1 MSKKNSP
8 SITLEEAV
16 ARMVNMDFIPTGFT
30 LLEMT
35 AAFEQEAETEHAN
48 ARSGYLPDGET
59 GPLSADLIERLRIRL
74 EVCEARNSLAHSLTD
89 AIRRELADPEGS
101 LVSLPGGPSMA
112 QRLTLES
119 LIDWSTNRFG
129 IGTWEWLRAHYQ
141 EIAKQKSRWEKIT
154 IKIYADYK
162 IGCFFEDGQRK
173 RSSFQAIGLMGER
186 KIGPNQRGAILVGLS
201 QKKKFPSGN
210 RAQAKDATAISKLRG
225 ALVLLTGLTSDP
237 FYPLNEAD
245 GWKPRFGVDNKVE
258 HYLDDAQLERLLKVL
273 HSDPNRTVCL
283 IALFLISTGCRLNEV
298 LSARW
303 KQIDRVNRVFRVD
316 AINSKSKR
324 VRSVPL
330 NDSALEVLEQLD
342 TEGKY
347 EHLFIN
353 KKTGEP
359 YTTIMKVWTRL
370 RAKAGLP
377 HLRIHDLRHQ
387 FASFLVNSGR
397 TLYEVQQLLGH
408 SDSKVT
414 QRYAHLSSKTLQ
426 DAANSAS
433 AIMKG
438 SMKKAA

>member
-1 MSKKNSP
+1 MLQHVIPQQVILLGARLDKR
-8 SITLEEAV
+8 IV
-16 ARMVNMDFIPTGFT
+16 AIERQVAIPTFT
-30 LLEMT
+30 EL
-35 AAFEQEAETEHAN
+35 FEEH
-48 ARSGYLPDGET
+48 YLPYVKPRKRSWKRDDE
-59 GPLSADLIERLRIRL
+59 LYRLRIKNVFGHCRL
-74 EVCEARNSLAHSLTD
+74 DQISRQQIQSFHTSLL
-89 AIRRELADPEGS
+89 EEGLAPATCDHHIK
-101 LVSLPGGPSMA
+101 LMKHALNLA
-112 QRLTLES
+112 
-119 LIDWSTNRFG
+119 IDWQLLHDRNP
-129 IGTWEWLRAHYQ
+129 A
-141 EIAKQKSRWEKIT
+141 SR
-154 IKIYADYK
+154 
-162 IGCFFEDGQRK
+162 
-173 RSSFQAIGLMGER
+173 
-186 KIGPNQRGAILVGLS
+186 V
-201 QKKKFPSGN
+201 
-210 RAQAKDATAISKLRG
+210 
-225 ALVLLTGLTSDP
+225 
-237 FYPLNEAD
+237 PL
-245 GWKPRFGVDNKVE
+245 FGVDNKVE

-303 KQIDRVNRVFRVD
+303 KQIDRTNRVFRVD

-414 QRYAHLSSKTLQ
+414 QRYAHLSSRTLQ

>member
-1 MSKKNSP
+1 MKIKLTQSFINSATCPPDKLRIEYCDEDLPGLYLLASSAGNTLTYFLRFKDSNKKTCHHKIGRASEI
-8 SITLEEAV
+8 SLVDARKQAKTLKAEIALGSDPAAEKKARKAV
-16 ARMVNMDFIPTGFT
+16 PTFS
-30 LLEMT
+30 EF
-35 AAFEQEAETEHAN
+35 FEGH
-48 ARSGYLPDGET
+48 YLPYVEPRKRSWKRDDE
-59 GPLSADLIERLRIRL
+59 LYRLRIKKVFGHLRL
-74 EVCEARNSLAHSLTD
+74 NQISRQQVQTFHTDLLA
-89 AIRRELADPEGS
+89 EGLAPASCDHHIK
-101 LVSLPGGPSMA
+101 LMKHAMNLA
-112 QRLTLES
+112 
-119 LIDWSTNRFG
+119 IDWEMLT
-129 IGTWEWLRAHYQ
+129 
-141 EIAKQKSRWEKIT
+141 EKNPV
-154 IKIYADYK
+154 A
-162 IGCFFEDGQRK
+162 R
-173 RSSFQAIGLMGER
+173 
-186 KIGPNQRGAILVGLS
+186 V
-201 QKKKFPSGN
+201 
-210 RAQAKDATAISKLRG
+210 
-225 ALVLLTGLTSDP
+225 
-237 FYPLNEAD
+237 PLFA
-245 GWKPRFGVDNKVE
+245 VDNKVE
-258 HYLDDAQLERLLKVL
+258 HYLDDAELQRLLTVL
-273 HSDPNRTVCL
+273 YSDANRTVCL

-303 KQIDRVNRVFRVD
+303 TQVDRVNRVFRVD

-353 KKTGEP
+353 KKTEEP

-414 QRYAHLSSKTLQ
+414 ARYAHLSSKTLQ
-426 DAANSAS
+426 EAANSAS

-438 SMKKAA
+438 SMNKAA

>member
-1 MSKKNSP
+1 MPIVRLTQNF
-8 SITLEEAV
+8 ITNNLHC
-16 ARMVNMDFIPTGFT
+16 P
-30 LLEMT
+30 
-35 AAFEQEAETEHAN
+35 
-48 ARSGYLPDGET
+48 YP
-59 GPLSADLIERLRIRL
+59 RLRIEYCDEEL
-74 EVCEARNSLAHSLTD
+74 GGLYVEVRSTRQGHGTYYLRYKDHAGKTCHLKLGRTTD
-89 AIRRELADPEGS
+89 MALADARKQAKAFKAQIALGS
-101 LVSLPGGPSMA
+101 DPGAEKKARRAIPTFTELFEEHYLPYVKP
-112 QRLTLES
+112 
-119 LIDWSTNRFG
+119 
-129 IGTWEWLRAHYQ
+129 
-141 EIAKQKSRWEKIT
+141 
-154 IKIYADYK
+154 
-162 IGCFFEDGQRK
+162 RK
-173 RSSFQAIGLMGER
+173 RSWKRDDELYRLRIKKVFGHCRLDQISRQQIQSFH
-186 KIGPNQRGAILVGLS
+186 
-201 QKKKFPSGN
+201 
-210 RAQAKDATAISKLRG
+210 
-225 ALVLLTGLTSDP
+225 TGLLEEGLAPATCDHHIKLMKHALNLAIDWQLLHDKNPASRV
-237 FYPLNEAD
+237 PL
-245 GWKPRFGVDNKVE
+245 FSVDNKVE
-258 HYLDDAQLERLLKVL
+258 HYLDDAQLERLLTVL
-273 HSDPNRTVCL
+273 HSDANRTVCL

-303 KQIDRVNRVFRVD
+303 KQIDRANRVFRVD

-330 NDSALEVLEQLD
+330 NDSALEVLEKLD

-353 KKTGEP
+353 KKTEDP

-414 QRYAHLSSKTLQ
+414 ARYAHLSSKTLQ